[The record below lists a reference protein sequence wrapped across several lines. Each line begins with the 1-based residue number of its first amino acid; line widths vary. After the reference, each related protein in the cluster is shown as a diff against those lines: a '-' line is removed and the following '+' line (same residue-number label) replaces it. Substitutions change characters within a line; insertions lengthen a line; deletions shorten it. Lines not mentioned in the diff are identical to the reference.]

1 MTRRRWSVVFLVAVA
16 ALAGF
21 SASIRFG
28 SVHLGT
34 SEVVQALLG
43 GGSDVQRRLVWGF
56 RLPRT
61 FLAFLVGGS
70 LAISGAVLQ
79 ALLRNPLAEPYIL
92 GISGGAAAG
101 AVLALATGAAALG
114 SGFLPG
120 AAFAGSLLAIL
131 LVFQVASGVNRRLD
145 VRVLLLAGV
154 VVGAFFSAMVALVL
168 TFAPVRTVRSALLWM
183 MGSLAGAG
191 WTEVAVLS
199 FYGLPSALVLMA
211 LARPLNAI
219 SVGEETAR
227 YVGTPVETTKK
238 IAFGVASLLTAT
250 SVAVAGVIG
259 FVGLIV
265 PHAVRLGVGADQRWV
280 IPLSFLAG
288 GGFLALADVVARTA
302 LAPSEIPIGVVTA
315 LTGVPLFLVL
325 LRRSLPR

>member
-1 MTRRRWSVVFLVAVA
+1 MSRRRWSAVLLASLLVLVGA
-16 ALAGF
+16 
-21 SASIRFG
+21 SSSIRFG
-28 SVHLGT
+28 SAHLGT
-34 SEVVQALLG
+34 LEVFRALLG
-43 GGSDVQRRLVWGF
+43 DGTEVQRTLIWTF

-61 FLAFLVGGS
+61 VLALLVGGT
-70 LAISGAVLQ
+70 LATSGAVLQ

-101 AVLALATGAAALG
+101 AVLALATGTVALG

-154 VVGAFFSAMVALVL
+154 VVGAFFSAVVALVL
-168 TFAPVRTVRSALLWM
+168 TFSPVHTVRSALLWM

-191 WTEVAVLS
+191 WSQVAVLAL
-199 FYGLPSALVLMA
+199 YGVPSTVLLLA
-211 LARPLNAI
+211 LARPLNSI

-227 YVGTPVETTKK
+227 YVGTPVERTKK
-238 IAFGVASLLTAT
+238 VAFGVASLLTAA

-265 PHAVRLGVGADQRWV
+265 PHAVRLGVGADHRWV
-280 IPLSFLAG
+280 LPLSFLLG
-288 GGFLALADVVARTA
+288 GAFLSLCDVIARTA
-302 LAPSEIPIGVVTA
+302 LAPSEVPIGAVTA
-315 LTGVPLFLVL
+315 LTGVPLFLIL